1 MNFGKGVLVR
11 CTAIVLLICICATA
25 VLYVEGV
32 FEFSF
37 IDRQPAN
44 ENIKPPVTTAPGTG
58 GSQTVAP
65 GTLPPWIEDT
75 DHPIETGDG
84 TEPPDSDESG
94 PEDTGAVTP
103 PEGFAPPTVS
113 ELVNGGYNI
122 TTDNYTSDMVIA
134 EVELNDIYS
143 ELCTGSKFFRDSV
156 LAKIHSDETFIFGDM
171 KMTSVKRH
179 TVETYMGYILIA
191 GEKTVRVYDALGELL
206 LETDVALSPAY
217 TRDKQDRPLFFINA
231 NEERFYY
238 IDHEKKEYVYASE
251 YNDEYDNRGLYFDY
265 NPNYGK
271 SDVGL
276 VPEWKV
282 SDFYRYFSY
291 NMSSSWQMNNVSP
304 LIAKELQLMYPRYAA
319 LVARFNYRFAAA
331 LAEAK
336 KEIAA
341 EEAAKREEESKKAEE
356 ESKRAEEESKNA
368 ELTKDTTEAV
378 VPSDSISDTLL
389 SPPVETTTGA
399 PSDSNETTSSDITSG
414 ETTATPVEPA
424 EITVPEETR
433 SPETDATSS
442 GEVTAPTDTPISSDT
457 VTSPESETDVNP
469 STDTSTETLTSPA
482 ETTASPETT
491 GNGSESVTEGESS
504 TEGESTT
511 GGDATTDSESIPETT
526 TAPEETKP
534 QFPSDSITGTIVI
547 EKKFSLPRYGYAK
560 NGVLSKSYA
569 YARAFAFNDGRAAV
583 IDDDGRLTFINQ
595 SYRTAITKYSRFKS
609 TVPGSDVSV
618 YYISSYYAPVYNNM
632 SSLGHFYFDHG
643 YVTVRQVN
651 IESMFNRRAGVD
663 KTYLIDTAGNQVY
676 APTGYNFISCSEGI
690 MIAERNGRYG
700 YYDVAKKMWIADPIY
715 TYIMPFYEG
724 IGVLGTDGEIGA
736 IDRNGNV
743 VIPFEFEYLSTM
755 STGLISAYN
764 AEDGWRVFAKMAK
777 TK

>member
-1 MNFGKGVLVR
+1 MNFGKGVLIR
-11 CTAIVLLICICATA
+11 CTAMVLLVCLCATA

-65 GTLPPWIEDT
+65 GTLPPGIEDT
-75 DHPIETGDG
+75 DRPIETGDG
-84 TEPPDSDESG
+84 TEPPVTDESG
-94 PEDTGAVTP
+94 SEDTGAVSP
-103 PEGFAPPTVS
+103 PDGFLPPSVS
-113 ELVNGGYNI
+113 ELVNGGYDI
-122 TTDNYTSDMVIA
+122 STDNYTSDMVIA
-134 EVELNDIYS
+134 EVELDDVYS
-143 ELCTGSKFFRDSV
+143 ELCSGSKFFRDSV
-156 LAKIHSDETFIFGDM
+156 LAKIHSDETFTFGDM

-265 NPNYGK
+265 NPSYGK
-271 SDVGL
+271 SDIGV

-282 SDFYRYFSY
+282 DDFYRYFTY

-304 LIAKELQLMYPRYAA
+304 LIAKELQLMYPKYAA

-341 EEAAKREEESKKAEE
+341 EEAAKREEESKRAEEESKRAEE

-368 ELTKDTTEAV
+368 ELTKDSTEAA
-378 VPSDSISDTLL
+378 VPSDSTSDTLL
-389 SPPVETTTGA
+389 SPPDETLTGGESGSDVTTT
-399 PSDSNETTSSDITSG
+399 PEITEG
-414 ETTATPVEPA
+414 ETTASPAEPA

-433 SPETDATSS
+433 SPETDTSADTS
-442 GEVTAPTDTPISSDT
+442 VQSPTDTPASTDT
-457 VTSPESETDVNP
+457 ASSPETESDVNP
-469 STDTSTETLTSPA
+469 STDTSTETLTSPE
-482 ETTASPETT
+482 ETTSSPESGENDSAT
-491 GNGSESVTEGESS
+491 GSDSVTE
-504 TEGESTT
+504 
-511 GGDATTDSESIPETT
+511 PETT
-526 TAPEETKP
+526 TEPAETTSKY
-534 QFPSDSITGTIVI
+534 PSDSITGTIVI
-547 EKKFSLPRYGYAK
+547 EKLFELPRYGYVCD
-560 NGVLSKSYA
+560 GVLYKNYT
-569 YARAFAFNDGRAAV
+569 YARAFAFNCGRAAI
-583 IDDDGRLTFINQ
+583 IDDDGRLTFVD
-595 SYRTAITKYSRFKS
+595 YGYKTAITKYARFKGTFEGADRS
-609 TVPGSDVSV
+609 T
-618 YYISSYYAPVYNNM
+618 YYISSFYAPVYNNM
-632 SSLGHFYFDHG
+632 SSLGHFYFDRG

-651 IESMFNRRAGVD
+651 IESMFNRRAAYD
-663 KTYLIDTAGNQVY
+663 ETYLIDTAGNRVY
-676 APTGYNFISCSEGI
+676 PPSGYNFISCSEGI
-690 MIAERNGRYG
+690 MIVERDGRYG
-700 YYDVAKKMWIADPIY
+700 YYDVANKSWVADPIY
-715 TYIMPFYEG
+715 SYIMPFYEG
-724 IGVLGTDGEIGA
+724 IGVLGTEGAVGA
-736 IDRNGNV
+736 IDRNGRT
-743 VIPFEFEYLSTM
+743 VIPFEFEHVSTM